1 MNALELIRKRKA
13 DWQQKKMDF
22 ESQIASDNRT
32 GTRNLA
38 LLKEYDEFKKTC
50 PITESRRK
58 RLYMLHG
65 KPVLDEYIAPYRA
78 ALEEAKSNFINA
90 FAAYKAA
97 AAKAHNASKQWGG
110 GWFPEANEE
119 SESVDL
125 TKIADIPSPAVPDPA
140 LCDDVQVDENE
151 GGIEYEQ
158 IIF

>member
-1 MNALELIRKRKA
+1 MNALELIRKREA
-13 DWQQKKMDF
+13 DWQQKKIDL
-22 ESQIASDNRT
+22 EAQIASDNET
-32 GTRNLA
+32 GARNLE
-38 LLKEYDEFKKTC
+38 LLNEYNKFIKTC

-58 RLYMLHG
+58 HLYMLHG

-78 ALEEAKSNFINA
+78 ALEEARANFINA

-97 AAKAHNASKQWGG
+97 AAKAHMASKHWGG
-110 GWFPEANEE
+110 EWFPAANAE

-125 TKIADIPSPAVPDPA
+125 TRIGNVPLPSVPDPA
-140 LCDDVQVDENE
+140 LCDDVQIDENE